1 MTEKQ
6 IIPIAEDLKVSDLRL
21 VTLYWQNGGANSTH
35 IVPAFEVERLKEATV
50 RLHHTPGVN
59 PANGGETRKVWL
71 ITSEPM
77 MFEGPYWWSTPDL
90 GQNDDPAGARLLRG
104 NFDREILFEDREFSR
119 NQIQLQCAA
128 A

>member
-6 IIPIAEDLKVSDLRL
+6 IIPIVEDLKVSDLRL

-35 IVPAFEVERLKEATV
+35 IVPASDVERLKEATV

-71 ITSEPM
+71 ITSEGM
-77 MFEGPYWWSTPDL
+77 TFEGPYWWSTPSL
-90 GQNDDPAGARLLRG
+90 ESNGDPAGARLLRG
-104 NFDREILFEDREFSR
+104 NFDREILFEDKEFSR
-119 NQIQLQCAA
+119 NQIHSAA